1 MCGPGP
7 ISWVLHI
14 DIPKIPVSVRQITM
28 ESDLIHRDESLS
40 QHVTDRPLCDH
51 DHLGR
56 FALFQGITAF
66 NIFCLAVADPWA
78 LTCQPAAFLR

>member
-1 MCGPGP
+1 
-7 ISWVLHI
+7 
-14 DIPKIPVSVRQITM
+14 M